1 MKLATCLLATTATL
15 AALAVAP
22 AIAADP
28 ASCGKIRMSDP
39 GWTDIT
45 STNAI
50 STTLLEALGYDTDI
64 KTLSVPVS
72 FEALK
77 TGDIDVFLGNWM
89 PAQTAARE
97 TMAANKSGE
106 VLAKNLG
113 DAKMTL
119 AVPTYVEVDDFKD
132 LAANADKFDSRIY
145 GIEAGAAANQNIQK
159 AIDADE
165 YGLGKWTLVETG
177 EQAMLAQVARAEKKQ
192 DWIVFLG
199 WAPHPMNINIPMKYL
214 SGGDDVFGPNYGGAE
229 VYTLSRPGFA
239 ADCPNAAQLFKQLT
253 FSLDM
258 ENQMMNEILGGEAAD
273 TAAAGWIKANPAALD
288 GWLAGVTT
296 LSGEPGLPA
305 VKAELGF

>member
-1 MKLATCLLATTATL
+1 MKLATCLLATTTAL
-15 AALAVAP
+15 AALAVGP
-22 AIAADP
+22 AFATDA
-28 ASCGKIRMSDP
+28 ASCKKIRMSDP

-50 STTLLEALGYDTDI
+50 STTLLKALGYDTDI

-89 PAQTAARE
+89 PAQTKFRDE
-97 TMAANKSGE
+97 MAAKKSGE

-119 AVPTYVEVDDFKD
+119 AVPAYVTIDDFKD

-159 AIDADE
+159 AIDSDE
-165 YGLGKWTLVETG
+165 FGLGKWTLVETG
-177 EQAMLAQVARAEKKQ
+177 EQAMLAQVERAEKKE

-239 ADCPNAAQLFKQLT
+239 TDCPNAAQLFKQLT
-253 FSLDM
+253 FQLDM
-258 ENQMMNEILGGEAAD
+258 ENQMMNEILGGAD
-273 TAAAGWIKANPAALD
+273 ADKAAAGWIKANPTALD

-305 VKAELGF
+305 VKAELGL

>member
-1 MKLATCLLATTATL
+1 MKLATCLLATTTTL

-22 AIAADP
+22 AFAADP

-50 STTLLEALGYDTDI
+50 STTLLKALGYDTDI

-89 PAQTAARE
+89 PAQTKFRDD
-97 TMAANKSGE
+97 MAANNSGE
-106 VLAKNLG
+106 MLAKNLG

-119 AVPTYVEVDDFKD
+119 AVPAYVTVDDFKD
-132 LAANADKFDSRIY
+132 LAANADKFNSRIY

-159 AIDADE
+159 AIDSDE
-165 YGLGKWTLVETG
+165 FGLGKWTLVETG
-177 EQAMLAQVARAEKKQ
+177 EQAMLAQVERAGKKE

-239 ADCPNAAQLFKQLT
+239 TDCPNAAQLFKQLT
-253 FSLDM
+253 FQLDM
-258 ENQMMNEILGGEAAD
+258 ENQMMNEILGGEDAEDAAE
-273 TAAAGWIKANPAALD
+273 GWIKANPAALD

-296 LSGEPGLPA
+296 LAGEPGLPA
-305 VKAELGF
+305 VKAELGL

>member
-119 AVPTYVEVDDFKD
+119 AVPAYVTVDDFKD
-132 LAANADKFDSRIY
+132 LAANADKFNSRIY

-305 VKAELGF
+305 VKAELGL

>member
-1 MKLATCLLATTATL
+1 
-15 AALAVAP
+15 
-22 AIAADP
+22 
-28 ASCGKIRMSDP
+28 
-39 GWTDIT
+39 
-45 STNAI
+45 
-50 STTLLEALGYDTDI
+50 
-64 KTLSVPVS
+64 
-72 FEALK
+72 
-77 TGDIDVFLGNWM
+77 
-89 PAQTAARE
+89 
-97 TMAANKSGE
+97 
-106 VLAKNLG
+106 
-113 DAKMTL
+113 
-119 AVPTYVEVDDFKD
+119 
-132 LAANADKFDSRIY
+132 
-145 GIEAGAAANQNIQK
+145 
-159 AIDADE
+159 
-165 YGLGKWTLVETG
+165 
-177 EQAMLAQVARAEKKQ
+177 MLAQVARAEKKQ

-305 VKAELGF
+305 VKAELGL

>member
-119 AVPTYVEVDDFKD
+119 AVPAYVEVDDFKD

-305 VKAELGF
+305 VKAELGL

>member
-119 AVPTYVEVDDFKD
+119 AVPAYVTVDDFKD

-258 ENQMMNEILGGEAAD
+258 ENQMMNEILGGKAAD
-273 TAAAGWIKANPAALD
+273 KAAAAWIKANPAALD

-305 VKAELGF
+305 VKAELGL

>member
-1 MKLATCLLATTATL
+1 MKLATCLLATTTAL
-15 AALAVAP
+15 AALAFTP
-22 AIAADP
+22 AVAADA
-28 ASCGKIRMSDP
+28 ASCGKIRLSDP

-50 STTLLEALGYDTDI
+50 STTLLKALGYDTDI

-89 PAQTAARE
+89 PAQTKFRDE
-97 TMAANKSGE
+97 MAAKKSGE
-106 VLAKNLG
+106 VLAKNLA

-119 AVPTYVEVDDFKD
+119 AVPAYVTVDDFKD
-132 LAANADKFDSRIY
+132 LAANADKFDGRIY

-159 AIDADE
+159 AIDSDE
-165 YGLGKWTLVETG
+165 FGLGKWTLVETG
-177 EQAMLAQVARAEKKQ
+177 EQAMLAQVERAEKKQ

-239 ADCPNAAQLFKQLT
+239 TDCPNAAQLFKQLT
-253 FSLDM
+253 FQLDM
-258 ENQMMNEILGGEAAD
+258 ENQMMNEILGGEDAD
-273 TAAAGWIKANPAALD
+273 KAAAGWIKANPAALD

-296 LSGEPGLPA
+296 LAGEPGLPA
-305 VKAELGF
+305 VKAELGL